1 MTAQRL
7 HASIWLQLG
16 LYWAIACSDDPLP
29 NDTDGAGAGTGDAR
43 GDVALSGDA
52 DAASDAGS
60 SGDGAAGDASSE
72 DGDGSSDSGDS
83 GAAGSDTA
91 IEDAPLEDAAVA
103 DAGAGD
109 AVPDSAVSDAVAS
122 DADLSDAGPGDAA
135 AIDSDSGAGADA
147 GCKPQAAFD
156 YACDAAKPATCPG
169 GICAFGFCIG
179 PKLNADRW
187 KDCADGVCGP
197 CEDAKSCPADCAPP
211 PKLTGAKVYD
221 GQTTLTI
228 WVHGFTNKN
237 PDDIAKMTY
246 GSVKGC
252 GDVLETMALFGIK
265 RPCGEGDD
273 VAKSKQHMVAVEYYG
288 SKSPPWM
295 TPADI
300 ATVEA
305 LPFDKGALGLPRYAH
320 IVAKFARW
328 RLEVSGATHVQFACH
343 SMGCLI
349 VRHLIEHDLEGL
361 ASQQK
366 VVRWSSHTGVV
377 AGARLARLYDNPQV
391 QQAAKGIGLELSDF
405 VLMNPD
411 NILDST
417 AHWDHR
423 PYEGNNPL
431 WKGIWTHHTVATDP
445 KIKQAFNIALLDL
458 NNPGDE
464 PNDGIMYS
472 LDEYFH
478 AQKAS
483 GVSVTPAGVA
493 LPSTRSY
500 AYLDHM
506 NSPGGLHAGLMSA
519 AALFH
524 KRKVKI
530 VLEKL
535 ELLDDL
541 EQDNPLDFKNTGAAP
556 AEVAAEVAVRYNP
569 YVLQTFGKDVLVSE
583 QRVAHRSADVKPAT
597 QGQSQSMEWLLFAGP
612 VFDDM
617 QALSLDLQL
626 LEVDWYPRF
635 GVLEW
640 LLDPHQLLYGGALT
654 LPLENKVH
662 ALSNTKVKLWVRV
675 ELHTLY

>member
-1 MTAQRL
+1 MTA
-7 HASIWLQLG
+7 ASLRAGASVG
-16 LYWAIACSDDPLP
+16 LALLWALACSDDPLP
-29 NDTDGAGAGTGDAR
+29 SADAGAVDVQGDGSHELSAGGVSDAADDGAATDDGASGGSADSAVADSDAATDAATEASDNGDAELA
-43 GDVALSGDA
+43 DAAATTDAAPDTAPDTSVSEVAITDAASA
-52 DAASDAGS
+52 DAAS
-60 SGDGAAGDASSE
+60 GDV
-72 DGDGSSDSGDS
+72 SGDS
-83 GAAGSDTA
+83 VGP
-91 IEDAPLEDAAVA
+91 DAT
-103 DAGAGD
+103 
-109 AVPDSAVSDAVAS
+109 
-122 DADLSDAGPGDAA
+122 
-135 AIDSDSGAGADA
+135 
-147 GCKPQAAFD
+147 CKPQAAFD
-156 YACDAAKPATCPG
+156 YACDAGKPATCPG
-169 GICAFGFCIG
+169 GICAFSFCIG
-179 PKLNADRW
+179 PKLNPDRW
-187 KDCADGVCGP
+187 KGCADGVCGP

-211 PKLTGAKVYD
+211 PTLSGKKAYD
-221 GQTTLTI
+221 GETTLTI
-228 WVHGFTNKN
+228 WVHGFTNKK

-246 GSVKGC
+246 GAVKGC
-252 GDVLETMALFGIK
+252 SDVLESMALFGVK
-265 RPCGEGDD
+265 RPCGAGAD

-288 SKSPPWM
+288 SKAPDWM
-295 TPADI
+295 TAADI

-349 VRHLIEHDLEGL
+349 TRHLIEHDLEGL

-366 VVRWSSHTGVV
+366 VVRWSSHAGVV

-391 QQAAKGIGLELSDF
+391 QQAAKAIGLELSDF

-411 NILDST
+411 NVLDST

-431 WKGIWTHHTVATDP
+431 WKGIWIHHTVATDP
-445 KIKQAFNIALLDL
+445 KIKQALNIALLDL

-464 PNDGIMYS
+464 PNDGIMYT
-472 LDEYFH
+472 LDEFFH
-478 AQKAS
+478 DQKAS
-483 GVSVTPAGVA
+483 GASVTAAGVA

-506 NSPGGLHAGLMSA
+506 NSPEGLHAGLFSA

-524 KRKVKI
+524 KRKVRI

-541 EQDNPLDFKNTGAAP
+541 EQDGPLDFKNAGQAP

-583 QRVAHRSADVKPAT
+583 QRVAHRSAEVQPAT
-597 QGQSQSMEWLLFAGP
+597 QGQAKSMEWLLFAGP

-617 QALSLDLQL
+617 QSLTLDLQL

-640 LLDPHQLLYGGALT
+640 LLDPHQLLYGAALT

-662 ALSNTKVKLWVRV
+662 ALSNGKVKLWLRV